1 MSIDKGRKQ
10 YSEPTL
16 IEKPNPKWSD
26 PVLMSKIECW
36 LIDGFHKLIKEE
48 NANKLLQPV

>member
-26 PVLMSKIECW
+26 PVQGVNE
-36 LIDGFHKLIKEE
+36 
-48 NANKLLQPV
+48 